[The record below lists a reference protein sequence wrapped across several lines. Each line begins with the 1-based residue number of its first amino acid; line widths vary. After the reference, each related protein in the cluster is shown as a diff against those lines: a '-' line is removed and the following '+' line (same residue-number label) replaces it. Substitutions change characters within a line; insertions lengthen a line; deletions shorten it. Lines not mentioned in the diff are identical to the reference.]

1 MIVLDPRNVNYAL
14 PMGVDLVH
22 RIGLPEPSRAGD
34 VLRVPVPV
42 TTVYSRPCERVLF
55 HDWRDANPFFHL
67 VESMWMLAGRNTL
80 ADLTPYVA
88 RMKEYSDDGGV
99 TQPAAYG
106 HRWRFFAD
114 GRTNGDLPA
123 IDQLDW
129 VVARLRDNERDRR
142 VVIQMWDPET
152 DMTAADAGGRDVPC
166 NLEALPWVSEGKLH
180 LTVFNR
186 SNDMVWGAYGAN
198 AVHFSVLLEYLAARI
213 GLEVG
218 TYTQISNNFH
228 AYVETAGDPQACW
241 PTAWGGMDPYAQGLV
256 VPFQLNT
263 DWDMSENS
271 VADPNGAEGGIMT
284 AFRRDRI
291 MRQDL
296 TVFFEHG
303 AAESSTKARWP
314 FLKRVVVPMA
324 LAHQH
329 WKGHRGEDRYE
340 GALEILDRCE
350 ASDWRLAGKEWIMRR
365 YNKWKAEQ

>member
-22 RIGLPEPSRAGD
+22 RLGVAEPSRAGD

-67 VESMWMLAGRNTL
+67 VEAMWMLAGRNTL

-106 HRWRFFAD
+106 HRWRSHMVHDSNA
-114 GRTNGDLPA
+114 GPEGWR
-123 IDQLDW
+123 DQLDW
-129 VVARLRDNERDRR
+129 VVARLRDNPRDRR
-142 VVIQMWDPET
+142 VVIQMWDPLT
-152 DMTAADAGGRDVPC
+152 DIDAANAGGKDVPC
-166 NLEALPWVSEGKLH
+166 NLVALPWASDGKLH
-180 LTVFNR
+180 LTVFCR

-198 AVHFSVLLEYLAARI
+198 AVHFSILLEYLAARV

-218 TYTQISNNFH
+218 TYTQVSNNFH
-228 AYVETAGDPQACW
+228 AYVETAGDPEACW
-241 PTAWGGMDPYAQGLV
+241 PTAWGGADPYAQGVVAPFPLFDGEWGLV
-256 VPFQLNT
+256 G
-263 DWDMSENS
+263 S
-271 VADPNGAEGGIMT
+271 VSDGQ
-284 AFRRDRI
+284 RDRI
-291 MRQDL
+291 LREDL
-296 TVFFEHG
+296 AAFFGHG
-303 AAESSTKARWP
+303 AAESATKARWP
-314 FLKRVVVPMA
+314 FLKRVVVPMT

-329 WKGHRGEDRYE
+329 WKGQRGADRYE